1 MSDRL
6 RDSSPAALAG
16 LRVILTRPRHQCAA
30 LIDLFDRLGAEA
42 RCLPVI
48 DIEPPR
54 DANAAVDAL
63 EGFGRYDIA
72 IFTSANAV
80 TGALSL
86 KPDLPEIARSPEVAA
101 VGPATRRALERAGVS
116 VNIVPEMHY
125 SSEGLLS
132 HPRFKAS
139 AMRGKRVLIVKGEGG
154 RGLLAEALGRA
165 GARVDC
171 VDVYRRSRPEVRISE
186 LLPESLS
193 GFHLIVITSGT
204 AIEHLLDI
212 ASEAERRQILAMP
225 MLASSE
231 RIAGIARNRGVRQSP
246 LVADGPE
253 DEALVRAVEN
263 WRRASTDAS
272 E

>member
-30 LIDLFDRLGAEA
+30 LIDMLDRLGAEA
-42 RCLPVI
+42 RCLPVVA
-48 DIEPPR
+48 IEPPQ
-54 DANAAVDAL
+54 NTQAAVDAL
-63 EGFGRYDIA
+63 QRFGRYDVA

-80 TGALSL
+80 RGALSL
-86 KPDLPEIARSPEVAA
+86 NPDLSEVAHPPEVAA
-101 VGPATRRALERAGVS
+101 VGPATRRALERAGVN
-116 VNIVPEMHY
+116 VNIIPERHF

-132 HPRFKAS
+132 HPRFEAS

-165 GARVDC
+165 GAEVDC
-171 VDVYRRSRPEVRISE
+171 ADVYRRSRPEVRISE
-186 LLPESLS
+186 LLPEPLS
-193 GFHLIVITSGT
+193 AFHLIVITSGT

-231 RIAGIARNRGVRQSP
+231 RIAGIARDRGVRQSP

-263 WRRASTDAS
+263 WRRTQPDTSG
-272 E
+272 